1 MLFRPISISLMVFRC
16 ESTFTDFENS
26 LRLSIQVKYTH
37 SSTVVILSFLFP
49 CPPISPFNVYFR
61 LNHNANYYFWNRTYR
76 IPKCIASVLTFKQKT
91 DKEREQKKKQ
101 FSKYIFRIWWQ
112 HISYINAFS
121 CMCVVFGFVRVFFLL
136 LSFYFCWKNIE
147 IFYGYLFR
155 RIAY

>member
-91 DKEREQKKKQ
+91 DKEREQKKKT
-101 FSKYIFRIWWQ
+101 IFQI
-112 HISYINAFS
+112 HILHMVATYFIHKCVQLYVCCVWVRS
-121 CMCVVFGFVRVFFLL
+121 CLFFVAFFLFL
-136 LSFYFCWKNIE
+136 LEKHWNILW
-147 IFYGYLFR
+147 LFVS
-155 RIAY
+155 